1 MLFILLTWIYI
12 LAITLV
18 AGVSIDRLLKLQDV
32 NPILVLFHG
41 FFGLTITTGFWA
53 VFLPI
58 NIHFYVFLFVF
69 TVVLT
74 IVNHS
79 FIIKCIHLLK
89 HKVYG
94 LSKFFKFICLVI
106 FVLVLAQ
113 SASSPFFLDNES
125 YYIQTIAWLNEF
137 GFVKGLI
144 NLHLFLGQTSGWHIL
159 QSAFSFSFLFDG
171 FNDLNGLCLLLGN
184 LYALI
189 KLNDYFKKKNNS
201 LDLVFGLFPIFNVF
215 LFQFVSSPSPDL
227 AIYVISIFVFYG
239 FLMNYHACSKNG
251 LISLVI
257 LVSFLILI
265 KVTTLVFVLFPI
277 IIYIKHYKHVKQYTF
292 LVWVITIL
300 TIGLIVSKN
309 TLITGN
315 PIYPLTGIEGLKTDW
330 SLPSNIETYFY
341 NYAKAYG
348 YAVTPEVYGQSSY
361 ENLIKGWV
369 LQTGIDG
376 FVNKMICLILL
387 LFLVFIG
394 RFKKNKAII
403 FIFGIALLQLLILFV
418 TSPQFRFYIPFLMI
432 LSLFLIAEIIKTEK
446 RVKRLLMVSI
456 LAISIPLFFTIPN
469 VQTST
474 FSISYLIDPHGNSQ
488 FEADYQTIDLG
499 NTQINTPTE
508 IDFFW
513 GTGNT
518 KLPALNKQQLE
529 YFQEQFKVIPQQR
542 TEYLKDGFYYKTVD

>member
-1 MLFILLTWIYI
+1 
-12 LAITLV
+12 
-18 AGVSIDRLLKLQDV
+18 
-32 NPILVLFHG
+32 
-41 FFGLTITTGFWA
+41 
-53 VFLPI
+53 
-58 NIHFYVFLFVF
+58 
-69 TVVLT
+69 
-74 IVNHS
+74 
-79 FIIKCIHLLK
+79 
-89 HKVYG
+89 
-94 LSKFFKFICLVI
+94 
-106 FVLVLAQ
+106 
-113 SASSPFFLDNES
+113 
-125 YYIQTIAWLNEF
+125 
-137 GFVKGLI
+137 
-144 NLHLFLGQTSGWHIL
+144 
-159 QSAFSFSFLFDG
+159 
-171 FNDLNGLCLLLGN
+171 
-184 LYALI
+184 
-189 KLNDYFKKKNNS
+189 
-201 LDLVFGLFPIFNVF
+201 VF